1 MDRLLPGVLA
11 VVGLFEQTLGARDA
25 TLPLIRLGP
34 ALVLMGLMLCAPG
47 EMASFAMMALA
58 VDMLVMVIHGHATPM
73 AMVLHGL
80 CMVGMALATAW
91 GLRRRM
97 GPLRNRTVTLRNL
110 LDLTTGG
117 AVMALPLALADAALT
132 HGRHGVPTANLL
144 FGHIGPIML
153 GVVTLLPLVLMRR
166 RKEGT
171 TNATRQLRCARLY
184 PFPAMLVSASF
195 VWPTPVLAVLMPVAM
210 VAVTL
215 ELTLRETMLSI
226 MLAAAAATGM
236 AALADPGLGHGI
248 VPIPDPDA
256 LDAIRAR
263 WLSWMM
269 GTITLSVAVHALRR
283 RALLAESLQDQT
295 MVMLNAI
302 PEAAFRADV
311 AGHWTWLSPGW
322 AAMGG
327 GAPIG
332 RPMIEAFAPNQ
343 RDRLS
348 AAIARQGKDGPI
360 PATLRL
366 TLDTA
371 PQSTREVDLSL
382 TAMPGGK
389 GIAGIIRDI
398 TLTAR
403 PCARHATQGQLARTV
418 RCRPRGHHAL

>member
-1 MDRLLPGVLA
+1 MARTRILVVKDLAVSAMADAAHAARAGYDMLIAVKAMPPKIRPCACIPRLNAGPKPAFRPDPAVPSPFPRLARAIPMDRLLPGVLA

-171 TNATRQLRCARLY
+171 TNATRQLRCARCYTRSPPCWYRPALSGPRRFW
-184 PFPAMLVSASF
+184 PF
-195 VWPTPVLAVLMPVAM
+195 
-210 VAVTL
+210 
-215 ELTLRETMLSI
+215 
-226 MLAAAAATGM
+226 
-236 AALADPGLGHGI
+236 
-248 VPIPDPDA
+248 
-256 LDAIRAR
+256 
-263 WLSWMM
+263 
-269 GTITLSVAVHALRR
+269 
-283 RALLAESLQDQT
+283 
-295 MVMLNAI
+295 
-302 PEAAFRADV
+302 
-311 AGHWTWLSPGW
+311 
-322 AAMGG
+322 
-327 GAPIG
+327 
-332 RPMIEAFAPNQ
+332 
-343 RDRLS
+343 
-348 AAIARQGKDGPI
+348 
-360 PATLRL
+360 
-366 TLDTA
+366 
-371 PQSTREVDLSL
+371 
-382 TAMPGGK
+382 
-389 GIAGIIRDI
+389 
-398 TLTAR
+398 
-403 PCARHATQGQLARTV
+403 
-418 RCRPRGHHAL
+418 